1 MKKSFILSIIVLT
14 SLFVKSQPLF
24 TFGSQPVSKEEFL
37 RVYNKNNSKN
47 TSYSE
52 KAIKEYLELYINF
65 KLKVKAAEDLGMD
78 TVPAFKDEL
87 AGYRKQLA
95 QPYLSDKS
103 VTEKLIN
110 EAYERMQTEINAS
123 HILVTCALE
132 ALPKD
137 TQIAY
142 NKIIE
147 LRNRILKGES
157 FDSVAYYSSE
167 DPSAKRNMGNLGFFT
182 AFQMIYPFESAAYN
196 TSIGTVS
203 MPVRTQFGYHLI
215 KVIEKRKARGE
226 VKVAHIM
233 INIGDP
239 NNTRVSD
246 EKDTTNPRNKA
257 YAIYEKLKAGGN
269 WEDLCAQYS
278 EDYYSAKNG
287 GLLNWVSSSSRYPNE
302 LKEAAFALDKD
313 GDYSKPVKT
322 DFGWHIV
329 KRLEKKEVPG
339 FAEIKESIA
348 QKVQKDSRSELNNDA
363 VVDRIKREN
372 NFNENQ
378 KNLKLFVA
386 TVDSTLLKAGWI
398 PDSTKSETQKATNLV
413 SLGGESFSAWDFS
426 KYLFEYQT
434 PRNGAA
440 LEGVVN
446 AMYKEWVKQTCLNYE
461 ERNLDKKN
469 EDFKNL
475 MKEYRD
481 GILLFDL
488 TDKKVWSKAVSDTS
502 GLKEFYETIKT
513 KYMWKE
519 RADAAIYECADA
531 KIAKKAMKMAKK
543 GVIPDSIIS
552 SLNKSNP
559 LNITIKQ
566 GKYERG
572 ENKWVDSVQWVVGI
586 AKISKT
592 KFIQIRE
599 VLPPQPKALNEAR
612 GLITSD
618 YQAYLEKRWLEEL
631 RTKYPVVVNN
641 EVLNSIIVK

>member
-287 GLLNWVSSSSRYPNE
+287 GLLNWVS
-302 LKEAAFALDKD
+302 
-313 GDYSKPVKT
+313 KPP
-322 DFGWHIV
+322 F
-329 KRLEKKEVPG
+329 L
-339 FAEIKESIA
+339 
-348 QKVQKDSRSELNNDA
+348 
-363 VVDRIKREN
+363 
-372 NFNENQ
+372 
-378 KNLKLFVA
+378 
-386 TVDSTLLKAGWI
+386 
-398 PDSTKSETQKATNLV
+398 
-413 SLGGESFSAWDFS
+413 
-426 KYLFEYQT
+426 
-434 PRNGAA
+434 
-440 LEGVVN
+440 
-446 AMYKEWVKQTCLNYE
+446 
-461 ERNLDKKN
+461 
-469 EDFKNL
+469 
-475 MKEYRD
+475 
-481 GILLFDL
+481 
-488 TDKKVWSKAVSDTS
+488 
-502 GLKEFYETIKT
+502 
-513 KYMWKE
+513 
-519 RADAAIYECADA
+519 
-531 KIAKKAMKMAKK
+531 
-543 GVIPDSIIS
+543 
-552 SLNKSNP
+552 
-559 LNITIKQ
+559 
-566 GKYERG
+566 
-572 ENKWVDSVQWVVGI
+572 
-586 AKISKT
+586 
-592 KFIQIRE
+592 
-599 VLPPQPKALNEAR
+599 AR
-612 GLITSD
+612 
-618 YQAYLEKRWLEEL
+618 
-631 RTKYPVVVNN
+631 
-641 EVLNSIIVK
+641 